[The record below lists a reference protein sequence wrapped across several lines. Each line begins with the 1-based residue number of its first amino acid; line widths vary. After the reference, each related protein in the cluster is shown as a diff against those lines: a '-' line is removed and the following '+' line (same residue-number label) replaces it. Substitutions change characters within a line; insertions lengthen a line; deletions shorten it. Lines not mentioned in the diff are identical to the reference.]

1 VEENKNDPPRKKI
14 AQLVFCITVIVTPA
28 MELKTQNQERLVEKT
43 SECHFERAE
52 GESRNLLLI
61 DFSALSRLVGTS
73 VEMTA
78 GSFYKAN

>member
-1 VEENKNDPPRKKI
+1 
-14 AQLVFCITVIVTPA
+14 